1 MKKKWIIVLAVVI
14 PIVAAGSTLGVL
26 KFRKAPVEYRT
37 AIIEKGN
44 ITSIVMASGTLHP
57 LLTVQVGSEVSGTIE
72 ALYADIDSGVTQ
84 GQLIAKIEPA
94 PFISRVNEVKANQS
108 MAEARVAS
116 AAAEVTRAEV
126 QVKDTKRTFTRFDV
140 LLKDGV
146 VTQEDRDVTLTKY
159 KTAEAELDAEKAQY
173 DVAVAELEQARAV
186 LETAELDLSH
196 TDIFSPVDGTVL
208 TREVDVG
215 QTVSARMETPI
226 LFTIAHDLRE
236 MEAHLDVNEADIGRI
251 ALGQPATFYVNAY
264 PNRKF
269 DAEVVGI
276 RSSPKVT
283 QNVVT
288 YDVVIGVD
296 NNDLRLKP
304 GMTANAT
311 IIVAEARDVVIIPNA
326 ALRFRPKLPVNGNG
340 NGNGNKG
347 RPGEVS
353 VLKDTGPGSG
363 VVYVLVKK
371 GRVRL
376 VRIET
381 GVSDDSFTEM
391 VKGDLKAGDLVAVGL
406 ATNSKS
412 LRMPRRRL
420 L

>member
-1 MKKKWIIVLAVVI
+1 MKKKWIIVLAVAI
-14 PIVAAGSTLGVL
+14 PIVAAGSTLGVF

-72 ALYADIDSGVTQ
+72 ALYADIDSEATQ
-84 GQLIAKIEPA
+84 GQLIAKIGPA

-116 AAAEVTRAEV
+116 AAAEVARAEV
-126 QVKDTKRTFTRFDV
+126 QVKDTKRTFTRFDT

-159 KTAEAELDAEKAQY
+159 ETAMAELDAEKAQY
-173 DVAVAELEQARAV
+173 DLAVAELEQARAA

-215 QTVSARMETPI
+215 QTVSARMQTPI
-226 LFTIAHDLRE
+226 LFTIAHDLKE
-236 MEAHLDVNEADIGRI
+236 MEAHLDVNEADVGRI
-251 ALGQPATFYVNAY
+251 ALGQPATFHVNAY
-264 PNRKF
+264 PNQKF

-288 YDVVIGVD
+288 YDVIIGVD
-296 NNDLRLKP
+296 NKGLKLKP

-311 IIVAEARDVVIIPNA
+311 IIVAEARDVVMIPNA
-326 ALRFRPKLPVNGNG
+326 ALRFRPPAPAK
-340 NGNGNKG
+340 GNGNKDE
-347 RPGEVS
+347 RKPGNMTIRRDNG
-353 VLKDTGPGSG
+353 LGLGI
-363 VVYVLVKK
+363 VYVQVEDGKVRSV
-371 GRVRL
+371 RV
-376 VRIET
+376 ET

-406 ATNSKS
+406 AKKANSA
-412 LRMPRRRL
+412 RMPRRRL

>member
-1 MKKKWIIVLAVVI
+1 MKKKWIIVLAVAI
-14 PIVAAGSTLGVL
+14 PIVAAGSTLGVF

-72 ALYADIDSGVTQ
+72 ALYADIDSEATQ
-84 GQLIAKIEPA
+84 GQLIAKIGPA

-116 AAAEVTRAEV
+116 AAAEVARAEV
-126 QVKDTKRTFTRFDV
+126 QVKDTKRTFTRFDT

-159 KTAEAELDAEKAQY
+159 ETAMAELDAEKAQY
-173 DVAVAELEQARAV
+173 DLAVAELEQARAA

-215 QTVSARMETPI
+215 QTVSARMQTPI
-226 LFTIAHDLRE
+226 LFTIAHDLKE
-236 MEAHLDVNEADIGRI
+236 MEAHLDVNEADVGRI
-251 ALGQPATFYVNAY
+251 ALGQPAAFYVNAY
-264 PNRKF
+264 PNQKF

-288 YDVVIGVD
+288 YDVIIGVD
-296 NNDLRLKP
+296 NNDLKLKP

-311 IIVAEARDVVIIPNA
+311 IIVAEARDVVMIPNT
-326 ALRFRPKLPVNGNG
+326 ALRFRPPAPVK
-340 NGNGNKG
+340 GNGNKDK
-347 RPGEVS
+347 RKPGNMTTRKENG
-353 VLKDTGPGSG
+353 LGQGI
-363 VVYVLVKK
+363 VYVLVKDGK
-371 GRVRL
+371 VRAVRV
-376 VRIET
+376 ET

-406 ATNSKS
+406 AKKANSA
-412 LRMPRRRL
+412 RMPRRRL

>member
-1 MKKKWIIVLAVVI
+1 MKR
-14 PIVAAGSTLGVL
+14 GSKHFL

-116 AAAEVTRAEV
+116 AAAEVARAEV

-159 KTAEAELDAEKAQY
+159 ETAEAELDAENAQY

-186 LETAELDLSH
+186 LETAALDLSH

-264 PNRKF
+264 PNLRF

-288 YDVVIGVD
+288 YDVIIGVD

-340 NGNGNKG
+340 NKG

-376 VRIET
+376 VRVET